1 MKTFR
6 TNFNGNPNVGLY
18 GYCTDKYCLLGHVV
32 SDEKVADVEKALKVP
47 VHRVTMCGTSLVG
60 VFVTGNSKTLLVP
73 EIAFEN
79 ELAKLE
85 ELGIKYTVVK
95 ANATAFGNNILCN
108 DDGCVVNAEFTEE
121 QKKKIQEAL
130 GVPIETGTIAG
141 LDIVGSVAV
150 LNGKGGL
157 IHRDVED
164 DEKAKIEKVL
174 GIKFAHSTINMGS
187 PHLRS
192 GILCNDNGMVVGDAS
207 GGPELVEAENELG
220 LLNEVEK

>member
-6 TNFNGNPNVGLY
+6 SNFNGNPNVGLY
-18 GYCTDKYCLLGHVV
+18 GYCTNEYCLLGHVV
-32 SDEKVADVEKALKVP
+32 SDEKVKEVEKALKVP
-47 VHRVTMCGTSLVG
+47 VHRVTMCGTSLIG
-60 VFVTGNSKTLLVP
+60 VFVAGNSKTLLVP
-73 EIAFEN
+73 EIAFDN

-85 ELGIKYTVVK
+85 ELGVKYTVIK

-108 DDGCVVNAEFTEE
+108 DHGCVVSEEFTEE
-121 QKKKIQEAL
+121 QRKKIKKAL
-130 GVPIETGTIAG
+130 GVKVETCTIAG

-150 LNGKGGL
+150 LNGRGGL
-157 IHRDVED
+157 IHRDVD
-164 DEKAKIEKVL
+164 DAEKAKVEKIL
-174 GIKFAHSTINMGS
+174 GMKCAPSTINMGS

-220 LLNEVEK
+220 LLNEVEE